1 MTEFPKYYGILDNN
15 KLRLGFVYTSI
26 LELLDQVSHQI
37 IEVTDNDE
45 ILELKNE
52 PKTEFTDLEII
63 RLHGFEICQIPAY
76 VAEDIKHEQ
85 SAVVNMDD
93 QYFYDGSLKFVT
105 KLEYEDL
112 LKWHFSKTMKS
123 NI

>member
-1 MTEFPKYYGILDNN
+1 MPNFPTYYGILDNN

-26 LELLDQVSHQI
+26 LELLNQVSHQI
-37 IEVTDNDE
+37 MEVTDNDE

-85 SAVVNMDD
+85 SAVVNMDG

>member
-1 MTEFPKYYGILDNN
+1 MPDFPTYYGILDDN

-26 LELLDQVSHQI
+26 LELLDQVSEQI
-37 IEVTDNDE
+37 IQVTNDKE
-45 ILELKNE
+45 ILKLNNE
-52 PKTEFTDLEII
+52 PQTEFTDLEII

-85 SAVVNMDD
+85 SAVVNMDN

-112 LKWHFSKTMKS
+112 LK
-123 NI
+123 

>member
-1 MTEFPKYYGILDNN
+1 MPDFPTYYGILDNN

-37 IEVTDNDE
+37 MEVTDNDE

-112 LKWHFSKTMKS
+112 FKWHFSKTMKS

>member
-1 MTEFPKYYGILDNN
+1 MPDFPTYYGILDNN

-37 IEVTDNDE
+37 MEVTDNDE

-85 SAVVNMDD
+85 SAVVNMDN

>member
-1 MTEFPKYYGILDNN
+1 MPDFPTYYGILDNN

-26 LELLDQVSHQI
+26 LELLNQVSHQI
-37 IEVTDNDE
+37 MEVTDNDE

-76 VAEDIKHEQ
+76 VAEDIKHQQ